1 MVEIRNTIFLVEAGH
16 PPVGNC
22 TQRTSARGE
31 YTEWWSFFVLSY
43 ASKSGGGCAPLSDP
57 ACCAVTQTM
66 IRACASSKSGVSSTI
81 VVAQPSTRSI
91 KPISTV
97 LLYQSASLLP
107 FCRNEQEFYREFLL
121 ARLKNFVPALP
132 GGKSFHFFFFKGN
145 LIDTLDVCCF
155 YALWNWDLFSPL
167 SSSSSFSW
175 SAKSSRLG
183 QIVGCE

>member
-16 PPVGNC
+16 PPELETV
-22 TQRTSARGE
+22 RSARGE

-155 YALWNWDLFSPL
+155 YGLWNLFSPL
-167 SSSSSFSW
+167 SSFFSSSFSW

-183 QIVGCE
+183 